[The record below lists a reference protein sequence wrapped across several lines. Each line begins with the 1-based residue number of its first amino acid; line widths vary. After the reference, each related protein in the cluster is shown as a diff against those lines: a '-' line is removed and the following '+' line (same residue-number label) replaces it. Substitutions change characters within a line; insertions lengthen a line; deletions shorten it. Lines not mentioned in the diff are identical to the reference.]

1 MAADEWGDI
10 PQMMRAAK
18 FVVLLAATIGRELFN
33 LRGPG
38 LLGRRDGTERVG
50 VPQVRT
56 ARRAPAAADRLH
68 HVAGARRGAHGG
80 AQRLR
85 PVGRTAR
92 HRRSAAPGILRAT
105 VRALPRRP
113 GSPPVIVT
121 VALLAAL
128 ATPAARAQPAAP
140 SPPAAER
147 DGGPP
152 VPTLPQT
159 ISRDSEGRATV
170 IAVRVPTPMRI
181 DGVLDETIYTTAHP
195 ASGFIQMEPRAG
207 EEATEKT
214 EVWVSFD
221 DNNLYVSFKAW
232 ETQPERRV
240 ANELRR
246 DSGNIRQGDSVGFGF
261 DTFHDRR
268 NALQFETNALG
279 ARSEGQSTNERQF
292 NADWNPVWRV
302 AAGTF
307 DGGWTIEAIIPFKSL
322 RYAPGTTQ
330 VWGFQARRISKWKNE
345 IAYLTKVPNAFGL
358 GRADFSAS
366 LYATLVG
373 LEVPNL
379 ARTLELKPFAITDVT
394 TDNVSRPART
404 NDLSGDIGLD
414 AKYAVSQNLTADFT
428 LNTDFAQ
435 VEADEQQVNLTRFT
449 LFFPEKRDF
458 FLENQGVFTFGNN
471 VFGGAGAVTSDVP
484 LPFYSRRIG
493 LVQGATG
500 PANVPILGGGRLTGR
515 IGKYQV
521 GLVNMQTRDDE
532 ASGADATNFAVARVR
547 RDVLR
552 RSSIGVM
559 ATSRSRAQAR
569 PGSNQFYGVDGTFAF
584 FDNLLFNTYWAQTS
598 SEGDGRLRS
607 SYRAQMDYTADRYG
621 VQFEHLTIDPDFNP
635 EVGFLRRT
643 DLRKQYAQFR
653 FSPRPRRNKVIRKY
667 FAVGQYTYIQDSA
680 GRLSTRLADG
690 AFDIEFQSSDRFTIG
705 VLDDYELLLRPF
717 TVAGLRIP
725 AGGYRFTTGRV
736 GYTLGQQR
744 PFSGAVLFE
753 RGDFYGGTRS
763 ALTMSRSRVNV
774 TSTFSM
780 EPSLTLNWLDLPAGR
795 VTSTLVG
802 SRLTYTMTPL
812 MFASALVQYN
822 SVTRIVS
829 VNARLRWEY
838 RLGSELF
845 LVYNDERDQGATMG
859 RPELQNRALIL
870 KVNRFLR
877 F

>member
-1 MAADEWGDI
+1 M
-10 PQMMRAAK
+10 PLLL
-18 FVVLLAATIGRELFN
+18 VLLALFAGT
-33 LRGPG
+33 RPVAAQSAEAARPQAPQGDGP
-38 LLGRRDGTERVG
+38 
-50 VPQVRT
+50 P
-56 ARRAPAAADRLH
+56 APALPDTI
-68 HVAGARRGAHGG
+68 ARDT
-80 AQRLR
+80 Q
-85 PVGRTAR
+85 
-92 HRRSAAPGILRAT
+92 
-105 VRALPRRP
+105 
-113 GSPPVIVT
+113 
-121 VALLAAL
+121 
-128 ATPAARAQPAAP
+128 
-140 SPPAAER
+140 
-147 DGGPP
+147 
-152 VPTLPQT
+152 
-159 ISRDSEGRATV
+159 GRATV

-181 DGVLDETIYTTAHP
+181 DGTLDEALYTTTRP

-207 EEATEKT
+207 AEATEKT

-232 ETQPERRV
+232 ESQPERRV

-246 DSGNIRQGDSVGFGF
+246 DSNNIRQGDSIGFGF

-268 NALQFETNALG
+268 NGLQFETNALG
-279 ARSEGQSTNERQF
+279 ARSDGQSTNERQF
-292 NADWNPVWRV
+292 NPDWNPVWRV

-307 DGGWTIEAIIPFKSL
+307 EGGWTIEAIIPFKSL

-345 IAYLTKVPNAFGL
+345 ISYLTQIPNAFGL

-366 LYATLVG
+366 LYATLLG

-379 ARTLELKPFAITDVT
+379 ARTVELKPFAITDVT

-404 NDLSGDIGLD
+404 NALSADIGLD
-414 AKYAVSQNLTADFT
+414 AKYAVTQNVTADFT
-428 LNTDFAQ
+428 VNTDFAQ

-471 VFGGAGAVTSDVP
+471 AFGGAAATASEVP
-484 LPFYSRRIG
+484 IPFYSRRIG

-500 PANVPILGGGRLTGR
+500 PASVPILGGGRLTGR
-515 IGKYQV
+515 IGKYQL
-521 GLVNMQTRDDE
+521 GLINMQTRADE
-532 ASGADATNFAVARVR
+532 ASRAEATNFAVVRIR

-559 ATSRSRAQAR
+559 ATSRSRAQTR

-584 FDNLLFNTYWAQTS
+584 FNNLLFNTYWAETR
-598 SEGDGRLRS
+598 SEGDGRRNA

-621 VQFEHLTIDPDFNP
+621 VQLEHLTIDPDFNP
-635 EVGFLRRT
+635 ESGFLRRA
-643 DLRKQYAQFR
+643 DMRKQYAQLR
-653 FSPRPRRNKVIRKY
+653 FSPRPRRNSLVRKY
-667 FAVGQYTYIQDSA
+667 YGVGQFTYVEDSA
-680 GRLSTRLADG
+680 GRLSSRLADG

-725 AGGYRFTTGRV
+725 TGGYRFTTSRV

-744 PFSGAVLFE
+744 PVSGAVLFE

-763 ALTMSRSRVNV
+763 ALTINRSRVNV
-774 TSTFSM
+774 SSALSV

-795 VTSTLVG
+795 VRSTLVG

-822 SVTRIVS
+822 TITRIVS

-838 RLGSELF
+838 RLGSEVF
-845 LVYNDERDQGATMG
+845 LVYNDERDRGATLG

-877 F
+877 Y

>member
-1 MAADEWGDI
+1 MI
-10 PQMMRAAK
+10 
-18 FVVLLAATIGRELFN
+18 VL
-33 LRGPG
+33 
-38 LLGRRDGTERVG
+38 
-50 VPQVRT
+50 
-56 ARRAPAAADRLH
+56 
-68 HVAGARRGAHGG
+68 GALIA
-80 AQRLR
+80 
-85 PVGRTAR
+85 V
-92 HRRSAAPGILRAT
+92 
-105 VRALPRRP
+105 
-113 GSPPVIVT
+113 
-121 VALLAAL
+121 L
-128 ATPAARAQPAAP
+128 ATTAAEAQPASPTPPPAAR
-140 SPPAAER
+140 S
-147 DGGPP
+147 DGPP
-152 VPTLPQT
+152 IPTLPDT
-159 ISRDSEGRATV
+159 ISRDDQGRATA

-181 DGVLDETIYTTAHP
+181 DGVLDEALYTMARP

-221 DNNLYVSFKAW
+221 DTNLYVSFKAW

-268 NALQFETNALG
+268 NAFQFETNALG
-279 ARSEGQSTNERQF
+279 ARSDAQSTNERQF
-292 NADWNPVWRV
+292 NPDWNPVWRV

-307 DGGWTIEAIIPFKSL
+307 EGGWTIEAIIPFKSL

-330 VWGFQARRISKWKNE
+330 IWGFQARRTNKWKNE
-345 IAYLTKVPNAFGL
+345 IAYLTKIPNAFGL

-366 LYATLVG
+366 LFSTLHG

-379 ARTLELKPFAITDVT
+379 ARTLELKPFAIADVT
-394 TDNVSRPART
+394 TDNVGRPTRT
-404 NDLSGDIGLD
+404 NDFTADAGLD
-414 AKYAVSQNLTADFT
+414 AKYAVTQNVTADFT

-471 VFGGAGAVTSDVP
+471 TFGGAATAATSDVP
-484 LPFYSRRIG
+484 IPFYSRRIG
-493 LVQGATG
+493 LVQGAAG
-500 PANVPILGGGRLTGR
+500 PASVPILGGGRLTGR

-532 ASGADATNFAVARVR
+532 ATGAEATNFSVVRVR

-552 RSSIGVM
+552 RSGIGVM
-559 ATSRSRAQAR
+559 ATSRSQAQAR

-584 FDNLLFNTYWAQTS
+584 FNNLLFNSYWAQTQ
-598 SEGDGRLRS
+598 SEGSNTRNS
-607 SYRAQMDYTADRYG
+607 SYRAQMDYTGDRYG
-621 VQFEHLTIDPDFNP
+621 VQLEHLTIDPDFNP
-635 EVGFLRRT
+635 EAGFLRRT
-643 DLRKQYAQFR
+643 DMRKQYAQLR
-653 FSPRPRRNKVIRKY
+653 FSPRPRRNKVVRKF
-667 FAVGQYTYIQDSA
+667 FAVGQYTYIQDTA

-690 AFDIEFQSSDRFTIG
+690 AFDVEFQSSDRFTIG

-717 TVAGLRIP
+717 TVAGLRVP
-725 AGGYRFTTGRV
+725 AGGYRFTTSRV

-744 PFSGAVLFE
+744 PVSGAVLFE

-763 ALTMSRSRVNV
+763 ALTINRSRVNV
-774 TSTFSM
+774 SSAFSL
-780 EPSLTLNWLDLPAGR
+780 EPSVTLNWLDLPAGR

>member
-1 MAADEWGDI
+1 MIRLVA
-10 PQMMRAAK
+10 
-18 FVVLLAATIGRELFN
+18 LLAVLAL
-33 LRGPG
+33 
-38 LLGRRDGTERVG
+38 
-50 VPQVRT
+50 
-56 ARRAPAAADRLH
+56 
-68 HVAGARRGAHGG
+68 AGESGAQPLGG
-80 AQRLR
+80 AQPSAGAGDGPPA
-85 PVGRTAR
+85 PVLPDTISRDDQG
-92 HRRSAAPGILRAT
+92 RAT
-105 VRALPRRP
+105 VR
-113 GSPPVIVT
+113 
-121 VALLAAL
+121 
-128 ATPAARAQPAAP
+128 
-140 SPPAAER
+140 
-147 DGGPP
+147 
-152 VPTLPQT
+152 
-159 ISRDSEGRATV
+159 
-170 IAVRVPTPMRI
+170 AVRVPTPMRI
-181 DGVLDETIYTTAHP
+181 DGTLDEALYTTVRP

-207 EEATEKT
+207 EAAAEKT
-214 EVWVSFD
+214 DVWVSFD

-232 ETQPERRV
+232 ESQPERRV

-246 DSGNIRQGDSVGFGF
+246 DSNNIRQGDSVGFSF
-261 DTFHDRR
+261 DTFRDRR
-268 NALQFETNALG
+268 NGFQFETNALG
-279 ARSEGQSTNERQF
+279 ARSDGQSTNERQF
-292 NADWNPVWRV
+292 NPDWNPVWRV

-330 VWGFQARRISKWKNE
+330 IWGFQARRISKWRNE
-345 IAYLTKVPNAFGL
+345 IAYLTQVPNAFGL

-366 LYATLVG
+366 LYATLLG

-379 ARTLELKPFAITDVT
+379 ARTLELKPFAIGDVT
-394 TDNVSRPART
+394 TDNVGRPART
-404 NDLSGDIGLD
+404 NDLSADVGLD
-414 AKYAVSQNLTADFT
+414 AKYAVTQNVTADFT

-471 VFGGAGAVTSDVP
+471 AFGGAAAAATSDVP
-484 LPFYSRRIG
+484 IPFYSRRIG
-493 LVQGATG
+493 LVQGVTG
-500 PANVPILGGGRLTGR
+500 PASVPILGGGRLTGR

-532 ASGADATNFAVARVR
+532 TSGAEATNFSVVRLR

-552 RSSIGVM
+552 RSGIGVM
-559 ATSRSRAQAR
+559 ATSRSQAQTR

-584 FDNLLFNTYWAQTS
+584 FNNLLFNTYWAQTQ
-598 SEGDGRLRS
+598 SEGANTRNS
-607 SYRAQMDYTADRYG
+607 SYRAQMDYTGDRYG
-621 VQFEHLTIDPDFNP
+621 VQLEHLTVNPDFNP
-635 EVGFLRRT
+635 EAGFLRRT
-643 DLRKQYAQFR
+643 DLRKQYAQLR
-653 FSPRPRRNKVIRKY
+653 FSPRPRRNKVVRKF
-667 FAVGQYTYIQDSA
+667 FAVGQYTYIQDTA

-690 AFDIEFQSSDRFTIG
+690 AFDVEFQSSDRFTIG

-717 TVAGLRIP
+717 TVAGLRVP
-725 AGGYRFTTGRV
+725 AGGYRFTNSRV

-744 PFSGAVLFE
+744 RVSGAVLFE

-763 ALTMSRSRVNV
+763 ALTVNRSRINLSSALSV
-774 TSTFSM
+774 

-845 LVYNDERDQGATMG
+845 LVYNDERDSGATMG
-859 RPELQNRALIL
+859 RPELQSRALIL